1 MNPEAPSGA
10 PADADTASFRSVLAH
25 QPVRALWIASL
36 ISYVGDTFAAMAL
49 FISVNAV
56 THSTLALSAVGLAQ
70 TLPLFLGIIAGVL
83 VDRWRYRPVLLV
95 ADLLRAA
102 LLPLYILFQTPS
114 DLPLVLL
121 VTGATSLAA
130 RFFSPSSQALRR
142 ALLRPSE
149 YQVAA
154 SLWQATM
161 GMSYVVGPALA
172 GLTIA
177 AFGASGTTVAFLVD
191 SFSFL
196 LSAGII
202 YFAVRREAQAVDTG
216 RGTVESPPAW
226 TDLREGFSIMWRS
239 RAIRG
244 VAILYSL
251 GLLGVGAVFVLA
263 VPYVQRA
270 FGGGPLQIGLLDT
283 SQAFGVALGA
293 VGVGTIA
300 ASRFAAGDLML
311 AASLVGGCGVVALGL
326 APIYAAALVAMLIA
340 GIAAGTVE
348 SAGATVSLHEIPQ
361 QHQAKGNATLD
372 TLLNTAY
379 VTSIAL
385 AGIGGDLIGVRGV
398 FVAGGLVAI
407 LGAALAYPLLHAA
420 AKPGRRAIVEEGP
433 HTKQIVTTV
442 DPETS
447 DEVLSVNGSS

>member
-1 MNPEAPSGA
+1 MAQYNVSLVDLAPTERSLRTIWSGAVMNPEAPSGG

-102 LLPLYILFQTPS
+102 LVPLYILFQTPS
-114 DLPLVLL
+114 DLPLALL
-121 VTGATSLAA
+121 VTGTTSLAA

-177 AFGASGTTVAFLVD
+177 TFGASGTTVAFLVD
-191 SFSFL
+191 SLSFL

-244 VAILYSL
+244 AWPYSI
-251 GLLGVGAVFVLA
+251 ASDFWAWEPSFVLA

-311 AASLVGGCGVVALGL
+311 TASVIGGCGVVALGL
-326 APIYAAALVAMLIA
+326 APIYCRCFGRHADRWYC
-340 GIAAGTVE
+340 GGGGQ

-379 VTSIAL
+379 VTSIGLAGMDATSRCTRRFYRWRIGGHHWGSSCVPAL
-385 AGIGGDLIGVRGV
+385 ARGGYAR
-398 FVAGGLVAI
+398 
-407 LGAALAYPLLHAA
+407 
-420 AKPGRRAIVEEGP
+420 
-433 HTKQIVTTV
+433 
-442 DPETS
+442 
-447 DEVLSVNGSS
+447 